1 MALTLSRH
9 QKVLAKKESM
19 TKTKSKALEPI
30 GTPEAPLY
38 VSKRDQAIARGEIK
52 PKEKG
57 RRLTI
62 KQRKFLKLYFETGNA
77 TKSALKVYDTKDYN
91 TAGAIA
97 SQILKKLREPVK
109 TMMEARGLSVGDLVE
124 TVQDARK
131 AKVRRRNLET
141 GEIWYEKDHKVRLEA
156 VRIAGRWLGVE
167 KPTDQLSDNLKKR
180 IVAEEFFGK

>member
-1 MALTLSRH
+1 MLRKNSRAL
-9 QKVLAKKESM
+9 KPV
-19 TKTKSKALEPI
+19 
-30 GTPEAPLY
+30 GTPGAPLY
-38 VSKRDQAIARGEIK
+38 ISLRDQAIAKGEIK

-62 KQRKFLKLYFETGNA
+62 KQRKFLKLYFQTGNA
-77 TKSALKVYDTKDYN
+77 TKAALEVYDTTDYN
-91 TAGAIA
+91 TAGVIA

-109 TMMEARGLSVGDLVE
+109 TMMEAKGLSVGDLVD
-124 TVQDARK
+124 TVQDARQ

-141 GEIWYEKDHKVRLEA
+141 GEVWYEKDHKVRLEA
-156 VRIAGRWLGVE
+156 AKIAGRWLGIE